1 MVGLSLYCCF
11 VNLGRIL
18 NAEGVLKQT
27 HQEAAKRRKEKD
39 WESNDFYDS
48 DEDNFLDRTGQVERK
63 RLKRMAQAGKL
74 DDKTSKSM
82 PGLFKNKTHTF
93 DSLQADIKV
102 LLTERYDIETKLEKC
117 KSVFNALK
125 DDDLDAYIESL
136 KVGTMD
142 TVTRAK
148 LKRRLVEC
156 KMELVKMEKLLSV
169 AKPKD
174 FSIESWK
181 QDIEAK
187 LKDHLSLDVKPK
199 PLIKQPETKEEVI
212 EAVQPEKVSQVSQDK
227 TSTVEKKVSEENEER
242 TEPAKVSA
250 AVGKRQQVKTETNE
264 KSENSH
270 AVKKP
275 KKVEEKL
282 EEYVD
287 SKDYAVWLPPQGK
300 ESIFNC
306 IF

>member
-1 MVGLSLYCCF
+1 
-11 VNLGRIL
+11 
-18 NAEGVLKQT
+18 
-27 HQEAAKRRKEKD
+27 
-39 WESNDFYDS
+39 
-48 DEDNFLDRTGQVERK
+48 
-63 RLKRMAQAGKL
+63 MAQAGKL

-156 KMELVKMEKLLSV
+156 KMELVKMEKLLNI
-169 AKPKD
+169 AKPKE
-174 FSIESWK
+174 FNIESWK

-199 PLIKQPETKEEVI
+199 PLIKQPEAKEEVI
-212 EAVQPEKVSQVSQDK
+212 EPKEVLLEKVSVSQDK
-227 TSTVEKKVSEENEER
+227 TSTVEKKVSEEIGER

-250 AVGKRQQVKTETNE
+250 AVSKRQQVKMETNE
-264 KSENSH
+264 ISENSH
-270 AVKKP
+270 AAKKP

-300 ESIFNC
+300 KSIFKFR
-306 IF
+306 IFQTNYTFIYNSYKDQTGDGKTKLNEKFGY